1 MGEAVINL
9 TFGQALEALKAGK
22 RVCREGWNGKNM
34 WLVLTPSIES
44 LPQHAVSAA
53 VFARANELEEAC
65 NAIQT
70 IKILP
75 HIDMRSAN
83 GDIVVGWLASQTD
96 MLSNDWCIIV

>member
-9 TFGQALEALKAGK
+9 TFGQALEAFKAGK

-34 WLVLTPSIES
+34 WIALTPGSEILSE
-44 LPQHAVSAA
+44 HARSGA
-53 VFARANELEEAC
+53 VRARANELEEAC

-75 HIDMRSAN
+75 HIDMKSAN
-83 GDIVVGWLASQTD
+83 GDIVIGWLASQTD